1 MKRAIKKFGHHP
13 SIIDIRKNVSVTTKF
28 SFSEVDVSAIILEIN
43 NLNVKKSGT
52 FMNIPVR
59 RLLDDADIGAQP
71 LTDVLKFEVVLGH
84 KFSSQL
90 KLADITPLNKKLRD
104 NIEGELQVSQP
115 TISTFQV
122 IRAIDAKTN
131 GCIYREVPFT
141 LPLWIINWCLLL
153 VLKY

>member
-1 MKRAIKKFGHHP
+1 M
-13 SIIDIRKNVSVTTKF
+13 
-28 SFSEVDVSAIILEIN
+28 
-43 NLNVKKSGT
+43 KKSGT
-52 FMNIPVR
+52 FMNIPMR

-71 LTDVLKFEVVLGH
+71 LTNVLKFEVVLGH